1 MARQRKLSPERKAF
15 INSLLEHYQ
24 PSDAND
30 VQEMLK
36 DLLGDTLQGM
46 LEAEMDEKHLS
57 RIENGKFFP
66 THATLNKILTAL
78 NVSFDE
84 VGYNL
89 EFVKIKHN
97 PMLEKA
103 LQILN
108 TARNDKELN
117 CYIEALKCVQKAL
130 NVKNFE

>member
-1 MARQRKLSPERKAF
+1 MNNKFFGENLKRLRKSKGFTQQQLAEK
-15 INSLLEHYQ
+15 
-24 PSDAND
+24 
-30 VQEMLK
+30 
-36 DLLGDTLQGM
+36 
-46 LEAEMDEKHLS
+46 AEMDEKHLS

-97 PMLEKA
+97 PILEKA

>member
-1 MARQRKLSPERKAF
+1 MQREALGKRIREARKQK
-15 INSLLEHYQ
+15 SLTQQQLAE
-24 PSDAND
+24 
-30 VQEMLK
+30 K
-36 DLLGDTLQGM
+36 
-46 LEAEMDEKHLS
+46 AEMDEKHLS